1 MPISFDILFFAGAN
15 RKLNGQPYTAK
26 YGTVPFDGCKRPM
39 NLNIWGALGYP
50 CPAGGSLYIRAAA
63 AGEITSCMVF
73 YAPPTTVKKLPDK
86 LRIFGEIMGTCGNKQ
101 TLSWVVNSSS
111 RAKINL
117 THLAACMHTISPKN
131 PADIPFNNFRGV
143 ATIASYSPAG
153 AVIGNDHSS
162 HPPSDD
168 YGAATPLGFIATNSY
183 DVYVP
188 WNHPGNPEPGKNLQ
202 LAIYF
207 FSAPFWR

>member
-1 MPISFDILFFAGAN
+1 MPVHHLFFAGVKQKLVY
-15 RKLNGQPYTAK
+15 RKLSAM
-26 YGTVPFDGCKRPM
+26 YGTVPFESCNRPSM
-39 NLNIWGALGYP
+39 SLWGALGYP
-50 CPAGGSLYIRAAA
+50 CPAGGSLYIRAVA
-63 AGEITSCMVF
+63 AGEETSGMVF
-73 YAPPTTVKKLPDK
+73 YSPPTTVVKLPDK
-86 LRIFGEIMGTCGNKQ
+86 LRIFGEIMGTCGNEQ
-101 TLSWVVNSSS
+101 TLSWDVNPGS
-111 RAKINL
+111 RAVIHL
-117 THLAACMHTISPKN
+117 TNLAACMHTTLPRN
-131 PADIPFNNFRGV
+131 PADAVLNNFRGV

-168 YGAATPLGFIATNSY
+168 YGAAAPLGFIVTNSY

-188 WNHPGNPEPGKNLQ
+188 WNHPGNPEPGRNLQ